1 MARGR
6 KRGQGGSANVVFDL
20 EKGTVTVTLEGGTY
34 TPLERAKIE
43 AELLSKVMALVA
55 AEAEAVEKEQAQDLR
70 EESRS
75 KR

>member
-6 KRGQGGSANVVFDL
+6 KRGQGGSANIIFNP

-34 TPLERAKIE
+34 TPLERVKVE

-55 AEAEAVEKEQAQDLR
+55 AEAEAIEKERA
-70 EESRS
+70 SNA
-75 KR
+75 